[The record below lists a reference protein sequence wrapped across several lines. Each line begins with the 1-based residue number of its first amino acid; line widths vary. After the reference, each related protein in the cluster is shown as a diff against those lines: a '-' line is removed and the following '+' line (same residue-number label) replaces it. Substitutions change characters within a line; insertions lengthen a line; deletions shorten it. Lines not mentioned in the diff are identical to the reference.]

1 MLRVLGSASAIL
13 TVIIIAIYTW
23 DCWQKLQS

>member
-1 MLRVLGSASAIL
+1 VLGSASAIL

-23 DCWQKLQS
+23 DCWQKLQAQ